1 MARAPA
7 RSRFQPPWTT
17 INIGS
22 LHGGVAH
29 NVIAGKA
36 DVEWEMRPV
45 QKGDAAFVK
54 QRIGHYVET
63 QLLPAMRAVHPDANI
78 ETEVIGEVAGL
89 DVLDDNAARELV
101 SGLVGA
107 NGAEVVSFGT
117 EAGLFQEMGMSV
129 VICGPGSIQQAHKP
143 DEFVSLQQLSSCLD
157 MLDRLGRTLAA

>member
-1 MARAPA
+1 M
-7 RSRFQPPWTT
+7 
-17 INIGS
+17 
-22 LHGGVAH
+22 
-29 NVIAGKA
+29 
-36 DVEWEMRPV
+36 
-45 QKGDAAFVK
+45 
-54 QRIGHYVET
+54 
-63 QLLPAMRAVHPDANI
+63 
-78 ETEVIGEVAGL
+78 IGEVAGL